1 MLKLLFP
8 GGSFQAPPSLSLY
21 ILPLDSTF
29 RYAAVYLLL
38 AEQEYEQRRYEGYY
52 DSRAYHIILVSQR
65 SCKGVKR
72 GRHRQVKELIWRY
85 FMSYWNNRRICSSNE
100 GLPPLIKRR
109 MYYDSE
115 MGLLRVNKIKL
126 YYMMLGSK
134 APSLIEAPQ

>member
-1 MLKLLFP
+1 MLFYFFSEHFLYLANMLKLLFP

-65 SCKGVKR
+65 SRKGV
-72 GRHRQVKELIWRY
+72 
-85 FMSYWNNRRICSSNE
+85 NNE

-115 MGLLRVNKIKL
+115 MGKV
-126 YYMMLGSK
+126 
-134 APSLIEAPQ
+134 A